1 MSKHIL
7 IAEDE
12 FTLAEVVGEML
23 ADHGH
28 DCELAMNG
36 EVALERMSARRP
48 DLVLLD
54 VMMPLLDGP
63 GLLRLMRQDPALR
76 DVPVILMT
84 ALPSAIPSDINP
96 LVQTVLIKPFT
107 PQALLNG
114 VDRLLSRE

>member
-1 MSKHIL
+1 
-7 IAEDE
+7 
-12 FTLAEVVGEML
+12 ML
-23 ADHGH
+23 SDRGH
-28 DCELAMNG
+28 DTELAMNG
-36 EVALERMSARRP
+36 AVALARMSARRP

-54 VMMPLLDGP
+54 VMMPVLDGP
-63 GLLRLMRQDPALR
+63 EMLRRMRQDPELR